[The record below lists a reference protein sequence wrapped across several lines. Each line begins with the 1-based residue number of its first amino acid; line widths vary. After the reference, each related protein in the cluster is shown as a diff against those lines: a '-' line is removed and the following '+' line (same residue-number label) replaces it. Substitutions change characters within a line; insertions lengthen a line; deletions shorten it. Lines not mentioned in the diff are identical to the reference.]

1 MTKDNAFVGRPRA
14 IDTIPLGGLFIGLF
28 DLIFAF
34 TFYGFILGVPL
45 LRIFQS
51 VAAGV
56 LGRPRSYAGGV
67 RTFFLGIILHF
78 LVATCIATV
87 YYLATLV
94 LPVLIR
100 HPVVSGLI
108 YGVVAYLGMKFIILP
123 LSAIGQRGPIP
134 RLSILITELIGH
146 AVLVGLPV
154 ALLARRSARA
164 TNRNSSGSDPAEP
177 HAVLLG

>member
-1 MTKDNAFVGRPRA
+1 MTKDNAFGGRPRA
-14 IDTIPLGGLFIGLF
+14 IDTIPLGGIFIGLF

-34 TFYGFILGVPL
+34 TFYGFILGIPL

-56 LGRPRSYAGGV
+56 LGRPRALAGGV

-87 YYLATLV
+87 YYLATRV

-108 YGVVAYLGMKFIILP
+108 YGMVAYFGMKFIVIP
-123 LSAIGQRGPIP
+123 LSAIGQRGALP
-134 RLSILITELIGH
+134 RLPILMTELIGH
-146 AVLVGLPV
+146 AFLVGLPV
-154 ALLARRSARA
+154 ALLAHRSARA
-164 TNRNSSGSDPAEP
+164 NNKNSSRSGPAEP
-177 HAVLLG
+177 QAVPLV